1 MTRAM
6 ELPRPALLGHR
17 GASVERPE
25 NTLASFARALE
36 LGADGI
42 ETDAHLT
49 RDGVVI
55 LAHDDSA
62 LRTAG
67 VSARWSDADFAE
79 VTRWDAGATFTD
91 RDGVSWRGRGCAAP
105 ALEDCLAEFPGVFFN
120 VDIKSRRP
128 AMVTAVV
135 AAVRRAR
142 AEDRVLL
149 TSFDERTLAR
159 VRAVGYAGATG
170 IGASAALAAL
180 FAPIPLLR
188 RSPLGGR
195 ALQIPDRYRALDLG
209 APWVAARCRALG
221 LRLDYWVVNDPSRAR
236 ALLASGADGIVT
248 DDVAAL
254 RGVISSARAARAPS
268 S

>member
-1 MTRAM
+1 M

-62 LRTAG
+62 LRTTG
-67 VSARWSDADFAE
+67 IDARWSDADLAD
-79 VTRWDAGATFTD
+79 VRGWDAGATFTD
-91 RDGVSWRGRGCAAP
+91 RDGQPWRGRGCTAP
-105 ALEDCLAEFPGVFFN
+105 SLEEALCAFPGVFFN

-135 AAVRRAR
+135 SAVRRAR

-149 TSFDERTLAR
+149 TSFDESTLAR

-170 IGASAALAAL
+170 MGGAAAVAAL
-180 FAPIPLLR
+180 FAPLPLLR
-188 RSPLGGR
+188 RFPLQGR
-195 ALQIPDRYRALDLG
+195 ALQIPDRVRALDLG

-221 LRLDYWVVNDPSRAR
+221 VRLDYWVINDPSRAR
-236 ALLASGADGIVT
+236 ELLAHGADGIVT
-248 DDVAAL
+248 DDLAAL
-254 RGVISSARAARAPS
+254 RGALSSARAARAPS